1 MKVIRI
7 VPLVAVAALGL
18 AACGSDDSSDS
29 ATTDAPAASVAPA
42 DTAAAATEATTPAES
57 APAATDAGTDTGTD
71 SGAPADGAGLQLIN
85 TDLGSVLAD
94 SDGFTLYIFTPDAQG
109 DSTCYDQCADNWPFT
124 PEVSDVGEGLD
135 ASLLGTTERTTG
147 ETQAT
152 YNGWPLYT
160 FGGDPGPGLTNG
172 QGIGDSWYVIDAT
185 GTPVDKD

>member
-1 MKVIRI
+1 MKVTRI
-7 VPLVAVAALGL
+7 VPLIAVAALGL
-18 AACGSDDSSDS
+18 VACGSDSSSDS
-29 ATTDAPAASVAPA
+29 ATTDAPAASAAPA
-42 DTAAAATEATTPAES
+42 DTHRRWRRRRQRPRPPARTPE
-57 APAATDAGTDTGTD
+57 PPHDA
-71 SGAPADGAGLQLIN
+71 AGLQLID

-94 SDGFTLYIFTPDAQG
+94 GDGFTLYIFKPDAQG

-124 PEVSDVGEGLD
+124 PEVSDVGDGLD

-185 GTPVDKD
+185 GTAVDNG

>member
-1 MKVIRI
+1 MKVTRI
-7 VPLVAVAALGL
+7 VPLIAVAALGF

-29 ATTDAPAASVAPA
+29 ATTDAPAASAAPE
-42 DTAAAATEATTPAES
+42 ATTPEAPTPEATTPAD
-57 APAATDAGTDTGTD
+57 TDA
-71 SGAPADGAGLQLIN
+71 GAPADAAGLQLIN
-85 TDLGSVLAD
+85 TDLGRVLAD

-109 DSTCYDQCADNWPFT
+109 DSTCYDQCADNWPFAA
-124 PEVSDVGEGLD
+124 EVSNVGDGLD

-185 GTPVDKD
+185 GTPVDND